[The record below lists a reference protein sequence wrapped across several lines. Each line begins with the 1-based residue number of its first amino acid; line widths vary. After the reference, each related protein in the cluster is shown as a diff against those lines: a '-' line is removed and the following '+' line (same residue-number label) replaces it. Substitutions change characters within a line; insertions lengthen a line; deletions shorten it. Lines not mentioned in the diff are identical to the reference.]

1 MFIKLAQNRKLLL
14 RESAKKGI
22 WPSTKESN
30 AGSSES
36 ELEFEPGQK
45 ENENTPMKEWTSFTQ
60 KLDRSKSPNK
70 GILLLM
76 ENLSSSTSTV
86 GLMQKFDPV
95 LTEKIIHFLKGNMS
109 YNFVSGI
116 ENTNLHLEVR
126 KRYPIFM
133 DILLALSDCQGA
145 LGKHER

>member
-1 MFIKLAQNRKLLL
+1 MEIFLKC
-14 RESAKKGI
+14 
-22 WPSTKESN
+22 
-30 AGSSES
+30 
-36 ELEFEPGQK
+36 
-45 ENENTPMKEWTSFTQ
+45 TQ

-126 KRYPIFM
+126 NRYPIFM